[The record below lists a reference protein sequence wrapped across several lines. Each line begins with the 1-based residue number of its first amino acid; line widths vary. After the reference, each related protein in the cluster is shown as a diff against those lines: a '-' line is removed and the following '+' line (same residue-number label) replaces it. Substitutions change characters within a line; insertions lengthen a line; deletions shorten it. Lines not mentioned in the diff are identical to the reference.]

1 LPAAAANDLAAASH
15 GGIHRVLLVGDN
27 PDVSTATAELLEAL
41 GYEVQAVADA
51 ASALSLLEGGET
63 VDLVFSDIVMPGPM
77 DGLALARAL
86 RGKFPR
92 LPVLLATGYS
102 EAALNVNDEFPIL
115 HKPYGLQDLGT
126 AMSNLAR
133 SDNDA
138 NLLPFLPK
146 RAYERQNGY

>member
-1 LPAAAANDLAAASH
+1 
-15 GGIHRVLLVGDN
+15 
-27 PDVSTATAELLEAL
+27 
-41 GYEVQAVADA
+41 
-51 ASALSLLEGGET
+51 
-63 VDLVFSDIVMPGPM
+63 M
-77 DGLALARAL
+77 
-86 RGKFPR
+86 
-92 LPVLLATGYS
+92 LLATGYS